1 MKETVNLNRKEMTNL
16 DKFAT
21 CQTNNLQKPLNEKA
35 WQAGKYPLV
44 ECLSKEEC
52 HMRVERKG
60 NRLCAPQYGASSN
73 NQSYCTPT
81 VICPVTSFG
90 GT

>member
-60 NRLCAPQYGASSN
+60 KPSV
-73 NQSYCTPT
+73 CTA
-81 VICPVTSFG
+81 VWGIIK
-90 GT
+90 